1 MDSRN
6 EFKGACMSMHETDSS
21 QFDLLMV
28 SRNQGAVRNFYQH
41 NQGHQVQQGAEGF
54 SLAQLRMENLEA
66 PKMLRVFVT
75 RQVITFLKGQVAMAI
90 SNLDGGKLL

>member
-1 MDSRN
+1 MDSGN
-6 EFKGACMSMHETDSS
+6 EFNGTCMSMHETDSS

-28 SRNQGAVRNFYQH
+28 SRNQGAVRNLYQH